1 MFGFKKRLQNAVREL
16 EIKKLEAEIAELKSQ
31 AIHFYKARQEVESRA
46 FYDLAELARNKK
58 LSAQQAA
65 KTEEGIRILAEVVLN
80 RQWFFYHNES
90 AIQAYAKLKTLLEPD
105 WFRLS
110 DQNQWFDEVVSIA
123 GKEIVVNQIDD
134 TCGKLITE
142 VDDYI
147 K

>member
-1 MFGFKKRLQNAVREL
+1 MFGMKKRVEKVAIDL
-16 EIKKLEAEIAELKSQ
+16 EVKKLEAEIAELKLQ
-31 AIHFYKARQEVESRA
+31 AAHFFKARHDVENKA
-46 FYDLAELARNKK
+46 FYDLAELARTKK
-58 LSAQQAA
+58 ITAA
-65 KTEEGIRILAEVVLN
+65 KAAKSDEGVRILAEVVLN

-90 AIQAYAKLKTLLEPD
+90 AIQAYAKLKTLLDPN

-110 DQNQWFDEVVSIA
+110 DQNQWFDEVVSVA